1 MIKYILLLVIIFV
14 IMNYYF
20 QFITLSTLIGFLTGP
35 FVKNT
40 SISKPPLSDT
50 GTQNLYDFK
59 IKSLTD
65 ESIID
70 LSTYR
75 GKKVIILNV
84 ASECG
89 YTPQYANWQKFH
101 EAHGDKVIVLG
112 FPSNDF
118 GAQEPGDNKQIAS
131 FCQKNYGVTF
141 QLFDK
146 ITVKGENKHPLYKW
160 LSTKE
165 LNGWNEKEPS
175 WNFCKYVVNEKG
187 ELTNYFG
194 SKVLPTDEVFLAAI
208 K

>member
-1 MIKYILLLVIIFV
+1 
-14 IMNYYF
+14 MNYYF

-146 ITVKGENKHPLYKW
+146 ITVKGENKHALYKW

>member
-1 MIKYILLLVIIFV
+1 
-14 IMNYYF
+14 MNYYF

-50 GTQNLYDFK
+50 GIQNLYDFK

>member
-1 MIKYILLLVIIFV
+1 
-14 IMNYYF
+14 MNYYF

>member
-175 WNFCKYVVNEKG
+175 WNFCK
-187 ELTNYFG
+187 
-194 SKVLPTDEVFLAAI
+194 
-208 K
+208 

>member
-1 MIKYILLLVIIFV
+1 
-14 IMNYYF
+14 MNYYF
-20 QFITLSTLIGFLTGP
+20 QFFTLSALLGFLASP
-35 FVKNT
+35 FIKRT
-40 SISKPPLSDT
+40 TLTKPELSGS
-50 GTQNLYDFK
+50 GTQTLYDFK
-59 IKSLTD
+59 IKSLID
-65 ESIID
+65 ETIID
-70 LSTYR
+70 LSTFK
-75 GKKVIILNV
+75 GKKVVILNV

-118 GAQEPGDNKQIAS
+118 GAQEPGDSKQIAF
-131 FCQKNYGVTF
+131 FCQKNYNVTF
-141 QLFDK
+141 QLFEK

-160 LSTKE
+160 LSTKD

-194 SKVLPTDEVFLAAI
+194 SKVLPTDDVFLAAI